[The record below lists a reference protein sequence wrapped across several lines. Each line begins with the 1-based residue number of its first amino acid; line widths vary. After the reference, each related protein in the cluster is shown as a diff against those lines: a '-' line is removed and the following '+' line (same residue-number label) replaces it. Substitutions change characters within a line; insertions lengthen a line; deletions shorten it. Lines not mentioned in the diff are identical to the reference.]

1 MQQTLDAV
9 KSNKF
14 SIEVFGLGYVGFP
27 LAVRLASGGF
37 KVKGIDISTHRIDR
51 LKNNE
56 LMDSEL
62 HLKNEFIHCREN
74 SNLELL
80 TLPKKSEQPKI
91 GIISVPT
98 PIPDENTPSYKFVKE
113 AINNFLDTSKAGD
126 MIILESSVG
135 GGTTDEME
143 KIVESRGYSI
153 GKDYG
158 FGFCP
163 ERIDPQN
170 KNGNL
175 KIFQE

>member
-1 MQQTLDAV
+1 MIEQLTNKETKLAV
-9 KSNKF
+9 
-14 SIEVFGLGYVGFP
+14 IGLGYVGFP
-27 LAVRLASGGF
+27 LAVRLASNGF
-37 KVKGIDISTHRIDR
+37 KVRGIDVSTNRIDR
-51 LKNNE
+51 LKNND

-62 HLKNEFIHCREN
+62 HLKNEFIQCREN
-74 SNLELL
+74 NNFELL
-80 TLPKKSEQPKI
+80 TTPKKSEQPKI

-158 FGFCP
+158 FSFCP

-170 KNGNL
+170 KKWQL
-175 KIFQE
+175 E